1 MQFPKKPALLEGGL
15 GRRAA
20 QGPVQNQGLGFPHGP
35 HRDLDRVLAQPLERP
50 HPFVPVDHHK
60 SVPLDR
66 HHHDGDLLTVLR
78 QGRYEPA
85 FTLRTAYS
93 QSLVAQIQLVK
104 LDLHGPSVPPARW
117 ACTGWSVTPCP
128 QKRPLSLTIRKGYT
142 MRPARDRPPFLS
154 YLVQCLG
161 AHLLANARV
170 PGGGRR
176 VTAQAP
182 CPHFPGLLASIQ

>member
-93 QSLVAQIQLVK
+93 QSLVAQIQLMK
-104 LDLHGPSVPPARW
+104 LDNHGTKRASRPP
-117 ACTGWSVTPCP
+117 
-128 QKRPLSLTIRKGYT
+128 RKA
-142 MRPARDRPPFLS
+142 RPARDTLS
-154 YLVQCLG
+154 QNTTPISNT
-161 AHLLANARV
+161 HK
-170 PGGGRR
+170 
-176 VTAQAP
+176 
-182 CPHFPGLLASIQ
+182 GLRNVASA